1 MIKSPIRLLLPV
13 LFIATACAEGV
24 PPPQLPLEFF
34 SRGIAVSNAE
44 VSPDGK
50 YVAYQATFEKD
61 TVMAVLNLETHKTE
75 VLEIPKRNDPVHH
88 FLNVHITWV
97 GSKRV
102 VYNSPGL
109 GMGAMDADGTHYNDI
124 LWRNGVLYSF
134 EDADSGDI
142 LTPDFAYF
150 PNIWR
155 LSTRSGIGPTEGQ
168 YLENP
173 GDVVGWLADG
183 AGVVRIGIREMGKKY
198 SVIYRDGEKSE
209 WRTLHGLDHLDFH
222 TNILGLKGD
231 GGTLYLSLLTSDN
244 KSGVYA
250 YDIVKQH
257 LGELILSHKNY
268 DIMPPKNAVSYLD
281 GIPVQGVVL
290 ARLSHQML
298 GIRYVT
304 SRPHTLWLDPTLAA
318 VQAAV
323 DAALPNR
330 INTIRS
336 FSDDLQQLSILSW
349 TANDP
354 GRYYLFD
361 LKKKLLSP
369 LWPRTPWIN
378 PNQMAPVYPISYKA
392 NDGTVIE
399 GYLTVPAGREPKN
412 LPLIVYPHGGPFQR
426 DILEFDPF
434 VQFLANRGYAVI
446 QSNFRGSVGYGE
458 DFRRSGVGEFGGKVQ
473 EDIADGARWAIAQGV
488 ANPKRIAIMGG
499 SFGGYCVL
507 MGLIQHP
514 ELYRCGIDIAGVYD
528 WVALQKHRTK
538 GPVQSSGLINDSGN
552 EEKDETTLNAISP
565 ITQVDKIM
573 APLLIVHGKDD
584 DVVPYSQ
591 STALI
596 AELEKRHRPY
606 EVLVHSNELHGF
618 RGYEDV
624 HELFGRIE
632 AFFGKHL

>member
-1 MIKSPIRLLLPV
+1 
-13 LFIATACAEGV
+13 
-24 PPPQLPLEFF
+24 
-34 SRGIAVSNAE
+34 
-44 VSPDGK
+44 
-50 YVAYQATFEKD
+50 
-61 TVMAVLNLETHKTE
+61 
-75 VLEIPKRNDPVHH
+75 
-88 FLNVHITWV
+88 
-97 GSKRV
+97 
-102 VYNSPGL
+102 
-109 GMGAMDADGTHYNDI
+109 MGAMDADGTHYKDLNW
-124 LWRNGVLYSF
+124 WRNGVMHSF

-155 LSTRSGIGPTEGQ
+155 LSTRVDVGAVEGQ
-168 YLENP
+168 YLLNP
-173 GDVVGWLADG
+173 GDVIGWLADG
-183 AGVVRIGIREMGKKY
+183 AGVVRIGIRETAGKY
-198 SVIYRDGEKSE
+198 SVIYRDSEKGE
-209 WRTLHGLDHLDFH
+209 WRVLYGLEHLDFH

-231 GGTLYLSLLTSDN
+231 GKTLYLSLPTSDN
-244 KSGVYA
+244 KSGIYA
-250 YDIVKQH
+250 YDIASQH

-268 DIMPPKNAVSYLD
+268 DIMPPKNAVGYLD
-281 GIPVQGVVL
+281 GIPMQGVVL
-290 ARLSHQML
+290 ARLSHQIL
-298 GIRYVT
+298 GVRYVT
-304 SRPHTLWLDPTLAA
+304 SRPHTLWLDPTLAT
-318 VQAAV
+318 VQATV

-336 FSDDLQQLSILSW
+336 FSDDLQQLAILSW

-361 LKKKLLSP
+361 LKKKSLSP
-369 LWPRTPWIN
+369 LWSRTPWIN
-378 PNQMAPVYPISYKA
+378 ANQMAPVYPIRYKTT
-392 NDGTVIE
+392 DGTMIE
-399 GYLTVPAGREPKN
+399 GYLTVPAGHEPKN

-434 VQFLANRGYAVI
+434 VQFLANRGYAII

-488 ANPKRIAIMGG
+488 ADPKRIAIMGG

-538 GPVQSSGLINDSGN
+538 GTAQSSGLINDTGN
-552 EEKDETTLNAISP
+552 EEKDEAALNAISP

-573 APLLIVHGKDD
+573 APVLIVHGKDD

-632 AFFGKHL
+632 SFLGKHM